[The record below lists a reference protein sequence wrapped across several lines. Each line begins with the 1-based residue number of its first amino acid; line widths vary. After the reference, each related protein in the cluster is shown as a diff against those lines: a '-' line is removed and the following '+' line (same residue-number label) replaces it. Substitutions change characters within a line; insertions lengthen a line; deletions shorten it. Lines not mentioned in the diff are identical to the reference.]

1 MRSWSFRP
9 QVGAAPAPD
18 DAWVPLLVRP
28 AVARADLDAALAR
41 LADGHP
47 LTAAARADLARLVND
62 ANRQVDDGYAGTAS
76 ACDSAAFL
84 TRQLA
89 HARRRLR

>member
-1 MRSWSFRP
+1 
-9 QVGAAPAPD
+9 
-18 DAWVPLLVRP
+18 VPLLVRP
-28 AVARADLDAALAR
+28 TTTLADLDAALAR
-41 LADGHP
+41 LAEGGP
-47 LTAAARADLARLVND
+47 LTEAARADLAALVNE

-76 ACDSAAFL
+76 AADSAAFL